1 MKADLK
7 ILERKLGYTF
17 KNQQL
22 LQKALTHRSMRVEHN
37 ERLEFLGDSI
47 LNFIIAYAVYQQF
60 PHAQEGDLSRYRAQL
75 VCEETL
81 ADLALEFDLSAFLI
95 LGVGELKSGGFRRK
109 SILADAV
116 EALIAG
122 VYLDSD
128 LLVCQQL
135 VEKWFAQRLAQASQV
150 AIKKDSKTMLQE
162 YLQAEQLALP
172 FYKIVKISGKDH
184 AQIFHVSC
192 SVSGFGEETLGEGS
206 SRRIAEQKAAAD
218 FLNKLLK
225 KRAEDG

>member
-1 MKADLK
+1 MKPDLK
-7 ILERKLGYTF
+7 LLERKLGYSF
-17 KNQQL
+17 NSQQL

-47 LNFIIAYAVYQQF
+47 LNFIIAHAVYKKF
-60 PHAQEGDLSRYRAQL
+60 PHAKEGELSRYRAKL

-81 ADLALEFDLSAFLI
+81 AALATEFDLSSFLI
-95 LGVGELKSGGFRRK
+95 LGVGELRSGGFRRK
-109 SILADAV
+109 SILADAI

-128 LLVCQQL
+128 LTVCQQL
-135 VEKWFAQRLAQASQV
+135 VETWFTKRLADASQFK
-150 AIKKDSKTMLQE
+150 IKKDAKTMLQE
-162 YLQAEQLALP
+162 YLQAAQLDLP

-184 AQIFHVSC
+184 AQIFYVSC
-192 SVSGFGEETLGEGS
+192 SVPGFREETVGEGS

-218 FLNKLLK
+218 FLNNLLK
-225 KRAEDG
+225 KRS